1 MEKNNKIECMS
12 EMRIIEYIYA
22 YDQKKRNIL
31 GESIFN
37 YFIYLIFN
45 EERKKREVRQTSI

>member
-45 EERKKREVRQTSI
+45 EERKKREVR